1 MRFVLH
7 CYVCEGGKLHFVH
20 NLGSC
25 TLGRLLDARPVHCRY
40 AVVQAP
46 LYAQHAHHWPD
57 ELPVNSVSGIWVID
71 MYLVVPDDFSTLT
84 IGRPDLYPDLDTA
97 IAATILRNT

>member
-20 NLGSC
+20 SLGSW
-25 TLGRLLDARPVHCRY
+25 TLGQILVARPVHCRY
-40 AVVQAP
+40 AVATEATYHDV
-46 LYAQHAHHWPD
+46 
-57 ELPVNSVSGIWVID
+57 WVID
-71 MYLVVPDDFSTLT
+71 MYLVVPDDFSALRLSSQE
-84 IGRPDLYPDLDTA
+84 IYPDLDTA